1 MDIRILIADQ
11 ERTFAEALAVRL
23 EDEEDIQV
31 VGAVRV
37 TTPPGPWLTVA
48 TSADVIV
55 IDGDLPRATP
65 ERTCAELSGST
76 GWPRVVT
83 LSASSEPERIV
94 NAIQA
99 GVAAWVRKD
108 QSLEHLL
115 QVIRG
120 VARGETW
127 LPASETGNV
136 VRLLLQ
142 EQERRTRNERLL
154 ASLTPRERTV
164 LMCLAQGS
172 GRREA
177 IASQLHLSVNTVRT
191 HFQHIMAKLGVH
203 STVEAVALIR
213 AARPV
218 RGEQPFPPETRQGPG
233 PSPRSARTP
242 GHRWCG
248 E

>member
-1 MDIRILIADQ
+1 MEIRILIADQ

-23 EDEEDIQV
+23 EGEEDIQV
-31 VGAVRV
+31 VGAVQV
-37 TTPPGPWLTVA
+37 TTSPGPWLTAA

-55 IDGDLPRATP
+55 VDGDLPRAAAD
-65 ERTCAELSGST
+65 RIRAELSGST
-76 GWPRVVT
+76 GSSQVIT

-94 NAIQA
+94 NALQA

-127 LPASETGNV
+127 LPDSETGNV

-142 EQERRTRNERLL
+142 EQERRTRNWRLL
-154 ASLTPRERTV
+154 ASLTPRERAV
-164 LMCLAQGS
+164 LMCLAEGP

-177 IASQLHLSVNTVRT
+177 IASQLHVSVNTVRT
-191 HFQHIMAKLGVH
+191 HFQNIMAKLGVH
-203 STVEAVALIR
+203 STLEAVALIR

-218 RGEQPFPPETRQGPG
+218 RGEQSFPPETPQGPG
-233 PSPRSARTP
+233 PS
-242 GHRWCG
+242 HW
-248 E
+248 

>member
-1 MDIRILIADQ
+1 MEIRILIADQ

-23 EDEEDIQV
+23 EDEEDIHV
-31 VGAVRV
+31 VGAVQV
-37 TTPPGPWLTVA
+37 TTPPGPWLTA
-48 TSADVIV
+48 GTSADVIV
-55 IDGDLPRATP
+55 VDGDLPGAAADRI
-65 ERTCAELSGST
+65 CAELSGST
-76 GWPRVVT
+76 GSSRVVT

-142 EQERRTRNERLL
+142 EQERRTRNVRLL
-154 ASLTPRERTV
+154 ASLTPRERVV
-164 LMCLAQGS
+164 LMCLAQGP
-172 GRREA
+172 GHREA
-177 IASQLHLSVNTVRT
+177 IASQLHLSINTVRT
-191 HFQHIMAKLGVH
+191 HFQNIMAKLGVH
-203 STVEAVALIR
+203 SALEAVALVR

-218 RGEQPFPPETRQGPG
+218 PGEQPFPPETRQGPG
-233 PSPRSARTP
+233 PS
-242 GHRWCG
+242 HW
-248 E
+248 

>member
-1 MDIRILIADQ
+1 MEIRILIADQ

-23 EDEEDIQV
+23 EDEEDIKV
-31 VGAVRV
+31 VGAVQV
-37 TTPPGPWLTVA
+37 TTPPGPWLTAA

-55 IDGDLPRATP
+55 VDGDLPGAAADRIY
-65 ERTCAELSGST
+65 AELSGST
-76 GWPRVVT
+76 GSFRVVT

-120 VARGETW
+120 VAQGETW

-142 EQERRTRNERLL
+142 EQERRTRNGRLL
-154 ASLTPRERTV
+154 ASLTPRERAV
-164 LMCLAQGS
+164 LTCLTQGS
-172 GRREA
+172 GRRDA
-177 IASQLHLSVNTVRT
+177 IASQLNLSTNTVRT
-191 HFQHIMAKLGVH
+191 HLQNIMTKLGVH
-203 STVEAVALIR
+203 SALEAVALIR
-213 AARPV
+213 AARSV
-218 RGEQPFPPETRQGPG
+218 RGEQPFPPQTRQGPG
-233 PSPRSARTP
+233 PS
-242 GHRWCG
+242 HR
-248 E
+248 